1 MVWLQQKKLKELI
14 CIQEKKE
21 RDRKIFIY
29 FQITVFFV
37 FFFLGNRFIYV
48 PPYMRKICECSN
60 SGKGHPDMRKP
71 NLNESKKCPKTK
83 HCMVPVNSDLRY
95 ELRCNQF

>member
-1 MVWLQQKKLKELI
+1 
-14 CIQEKKE
+14 
-21 RDRKIFIY
+21 
-29 FQITVFFV
+29 
-37 FFFLGNRFIYV
+37 
-48 PPYMRKICECSN
+48 MRKICECSN

>member
-1 MVWLQQKKLKELI
+1 MYSRTKKREIEIFLFIFRLQG
-14 CIQEKKE
+14 
-21 RDRKIFIY
+21 
-29 FQITVFFV
+29 
-37 FFFLGNRFIYV
+37 FFLGNRFIYI

-71 NLNESKKCPKTK
+71 NLNESKKSPKTK